1 MEKKRS
7 FSVDFGFID
16 LFQIL
21 SECSGKIEVQLIDAG
36 MVRNIGQNYE
46 YHLDIEDADYICIRP
61 CGRTSVSSIKIPNR
75 IQLTPQLLIFFGLYD
90 GDGNKTGDIGFA
102 QNSGSLQTLA
112 AKGIEAVFP
121 GIFDAR
127 VNILEDSKA
136 FETQPIIDALE
147 GIKADLLAQTG
158 SMPEELEA
166 RREFLRREFIAMN
179 LEVGKIARLDIT
191 ISPKKGGQSS
201 GSRSYEIIVNRA
213 GSKLFLPLL
222 LSIIKKTISSIL
234 DPRSI
239 TGFNWR
245 IHPQS
250 EALNALDVEA
260 YIGSERCKYIT
271 PRGARSPYVIIAA
284 DAFFVKVRA
293 RSLPE
298 GLVIKRFLPVTPL
311 VILMFGIYWAEGT
324 TNKEMLVHLSDQ
336 RDTDLGIGFNSSENA
351 TLQLFFDAIA
361 QLFVDPGRIIGGWL
375 VKIGAKYHAETSAVA
390 SKLGFPVT
398 RGGRGGDG
406 IARSIEITQVAKK
419 WALDQ
424 FPIMKKLER
433 YYSHVEFTG
442 AGIPR
447 VDVRCRPAMARF
459 FFSLMRDLTF
469 FEREI
474 APFLVSQSPEGPA

>member
-1 MEKKRS
+1 MEKKGS
-7 FSVDFGFID
+7 GSADFGFID
-16 LFQIL
+16 LYQTL

-36 MVRNIGQNYE
+36 MVRKFGQEYE
-46 YHLDIEDADYICIRP
+46 YHIDIEDADYICIRP
-61 CGRTSVSSIKIPNR
+61 CGRSSVSSIRIPNHIR
-75 IQLTPQLLIFFGLYD
+75 LTPQFLIFIGMYD

-112 AKGIEAVFP
+112 AKGIEAIFP
-121 GIFDAR
+121 GVFNAR

-136 FETQPIIDALE
+136 FETQPIVGMLE
-147 GIKADLLAQTG
+147 GIRADIFAKTG
-158 SMPEELEA
+158 SKPEELEVC
-166 RREFLRREFIAMN
+166 REFLRREFKAMN
-179 LEVGKIARLDIT
+179 PDLGKIERLDIT

-213 GSKLFLPLL
+213 GSKRFLPLL

-239 TGFNWR
+239 TGINWR
-245 IHPQS
+245 IHPQND
-250 EALNALDVEA
+250 ALNALDVEA
-260 YIGSERCKYIT
+260 YIGSERCKYIA
-271 PRGARSPYVIIAA
+271 PRGARSPYAIMAKDVS
-284 DAFFVKVRA
+284 FVKVRA
-293 RSLPE
+293 RSLPY

-324 TNKEMLVHLSDQ
+324 TNKETLVHLSDY

-351 TLQLFFDAIA
+351 TLQLFFDAITH
-361 QLFVDPGRIIGGWL
+361 LFVDPGRIIGSWL

-419 WALDQ
+419 WALEQ
-424 FPIMKKLER
+424 FPIMKKWER